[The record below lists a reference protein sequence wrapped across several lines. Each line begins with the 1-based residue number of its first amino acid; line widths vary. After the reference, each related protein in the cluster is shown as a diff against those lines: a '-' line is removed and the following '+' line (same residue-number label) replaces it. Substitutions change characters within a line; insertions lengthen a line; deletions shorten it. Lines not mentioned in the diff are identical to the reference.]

1 MPSSRTSANILLERA
16 LQRWILADRAKSSS
30 IPWKN
35 SMSPHFTSVQII
47 SWWRPVDIRLMS
59 LLWSCDCHSPIDMQT
74 EWPLDRCDLVTSEL
88 WGCQPITPLSH
99 CHTVTLPCNIGL
111 TEALRSSQ
119 EIIRHPNKCNMDTI
133 QAVSVY
139 MVFPSVRQVPGLL
152 INLFGNVS
160 LVWGSHWHTGAMP
173 RPTSLSCWSS
183 ENEKNESLE
192 IIPPCLHSTWS
203 DWAWSV

>member
-1 MPSSRTSANILLERA
+1 MQVYSLNVVHKDGYWLIGQNAVEKFHVSLNFYTSHISVAASRYEVDVSAVVLWLS
-16 LQRWILADRAKSSS
+16 QPHWYADWVTTGQVW
-30 IPWKN
+30 P
-35 SMSPHFTSVQII
+35 
-47 SWWRPVDIRLMS
+47 
-59 LLWSCDCHSPIDMQT
+59 CHKWAVRVSAHHT
-74 EWPLDRCDLVTSEL
+74 FVS
-88 WGCQPITPLSH
+88 LSH

-119 EIIRHPNKCNMDTI
+119 EIISHPNKCNMDTI

-160 LVWGSHWHTGAMP
+160 LVWGSHWHTGAQP
-173 RPTSLSCWSS
+173 RPTSPSCWSS

-192 IIPPCLHSTWS
+192 IIPSCLHSTWS
-203 DWAWSV
+203 DRAWSV

>member
-1 MPSSRTSANILLERA
+1 MPWR
-16 LQRWILADRAKSSS
+16 
-30 IPWKN
+30 N
-35 SMSPHFTSVQII
+35 SMSPPITSIQII
-47 SWWRPVDIRLMS
+47 CWWRSVDMRLMS

-119 EIIRHPNKCNMDTI
+119 EIIRPPNKCNMDNI
-133 QAVSVY
+133 QALSVY
-139 MVFPSVRQVPGLL
+139 MVFPSVRPAGAWPADQFVWKCF
-152 INLFGNVS
+152 IS
-160 LVWGSHWHTGAMP
+160 LRVTLALGAQP
-173 RPTSLSCWSS
+173 RPTSPSCWSS

-192 IIPPCLHSTWS
+192 IIPSCLHSTWS
-203 DWAWSV
+203 DRAWSV